1 MANGI
6 SLEKILFLDIE
17 TVPAWP
23 NYDSMPDDF
32 RLLWD
37 HKAGYL
43 KKSESDTPESLF
55 PRAGIY
61 AEFGK
66 IICVSA
72 GYFHGDKFR
81 MKSFYGDD
89 EKKILVEFAEMLNK
103 FCKSPDYALAAHNGK
118 EFDFPYISRRMLV
131 HQIPLPVVLDNQG
144 RKPWEVTFLDT
155 MEMWKFGDYKH
166 YTSLALLSVLFGLP
180 TPKGDMDGSQ
190 VAKVYYE
197 DHDLERIARYCQI
210 DTLTVARLYC
220 KFRLLEPPADD
231 QVIIIS

>member
-1 MANGI
+1 MANGN

-23 NYDSMPDDF
+23 DYNSMPDDF
-32 RLLWD
+32 RALWD
-37 HKAGYL
+37 HKSGYL
-43 KKSESDTPESLF
+43 KKSDADTPELLY

-66 IICVSA
+66 IICISA
-72 GYFHGDKFR
+72 GYFNGDTFR

-89 EKKILVEFAEMLNK
+89 EKEILTEFAGMLNK
-103 FCKSPDYALAAHNGK
+103 FCKSPEYALAAHNGK

-131 HQIPLPVVLDNQG
+131 HQIPLPIVLDNQG
-144 RKPWEVTFLDT
+144 RKPWEVTFIDT
-155 MEMWKFGDYKH
+155 MEMWKFGDFKH
-166 YTSLALLSVLFGLP
+166 YTSLALLAALFGLP
-180 TPKGDMDGSQ
+180 TPKGDLDGSQ
-190 VAKVYYE
+190 VARVYYQE
-197 DHDLERIARYCQI
+197 HDLERIARYCQN

-220 KFRLLEPPADD
+220 KFRLLPPPADH